1 MVTGCFKSGILN
13 TCGLKE
19 LEKEKRDIEQNK
31 YRSHE
36 GITQLKKLPRQTIQL
51 MKRVRDD

>member
-1 MVTGCFKSGILN
+1 MVTGYFKSVILN

-31 YRSHE
+31 YRMLGLTKALHN
-36 GITQLKKLPRQTIQL
+36 
-51 MKRVRDD
+51 